1 MANMGTNTTTTMKKT
16 SVVLAGKCAKTQASL
31 RKLMSDA
38 GCADGET
45 IKVNLPLAPASK
57 DDVVFAGLNGVSF
70 LLPEGQDGGDARGG
84 GGGSEKLRG
93 NVRRGCVFHSEV
105 AAREKGSF
113 FGRDCTERDGCRG
126 ESNEEADLRRQA

>member
-1 MANMGTNTTTTMKKT
+1 MEKAASDWMRIQAPPSLRLILEMDETEEERKMANMGTNTTTTMKKT

-70 LLPEGQDGGDARGG
+70 YFMRGTVC
-84 GGGSEKLRG
+84 EMP
-93 NVRRGCVFHSEV
+93 
-105 AAREKGSF
+105 AAVVEILKN
-113 FGRDCTERDGCRG
+113 CG
-126 ESNEEADLRRQA
+126 EM

>member
-1 MANMGTNTTTTMKKT
+1 MKRGRGILKKRHRMERMRRFKPHLRLIFEMEETEEERKMANMGTNTTTTMKKT

-70 LLPEGQDGGDARGG
+70 YFQRGKTV
-84 GGGSEKLRG
+84 EMPAA
-93 NVRRGCVFHSEV
+93 V
-105 AAREKGSF
+105 AEILKN
-113 FGRDCTERDGCRG
+113 CG
-126 ESNEEADLRRQA
+126 EM

>member
-1 MANMGTNTTTTMKKT
+1 MKRRRGIWKKRHRIGRRFKPRLRLILEMEETEEERKMANMGTNTTTTMKKT

-70 LLPEGQDGGDARGG
+70 YFQRGKTV
-84 GGGSEKLRG
+84 EMPAA
-93 NVRRGCVFHSEV
+93 V
-105 AAREKGSF
+105 AEILKN
-113 FGRDCTERDGCRG
+113 CG
-126 ESNEEADLRRQA
+126 EM

>member
-31 RKLMSDA
+31 KKLMSDA

-70 LLPEGQDGGDARGG
+70 YFQRGKTV
-84 GGGSEKLRG
+84 EMPAA
-93 NVRRGCVFHSEV
+93 V
-105 AAREKGSF
+105 AEILKS
-113 FGRDCTERDGCRG
+113 CG
-126 ESNEEADLRRQA
+126 EM

>member
-57 DDVVFAGLNGVSF
+57 DDVVFVGLNGVSF
-70 LLPEGQDGGDARGG
+70 YFQRGKTV
-84 GGGSEKLRG
+84 EMPAA
-93 NVRRGCVFHSEV
+93 V
-105 AAREKGSF
+105 AEILKN
-113 FGRDCTERDGCRG
+113 CG
-126 ESNEEADLRRQA
+126 EM

>member
-57 DDVVFAGLNGVSF
+57 DDVAFAGLNGVSF
-70 LLPEGQDGGDARGG
+70 YFQRGKTV
-84 GGGSEKLRG
+84 EMPAA
-93 NVRRGCVFHSEV
+93 V
-105 AAREKGSF
+105 AEILKN
-113 FGRDCTERDGCRG
+113 CG
-126 ESNEEADLRRQA
+126 EM

>member
-1 MANMGTNTTTTMKKT
+1 MKHGRGILEKAASDWTQIQAPPSLRLILEMDETEEERKMANMGTNTTTTMKKT

-70 LLPEGQDGGDARGG
+70 YFQRGKTV
-84 GGGSEKLRG
+84 EMPAA
-93 NVRRGCVFHSEV
+93 V
-105 AAREKGSF
+105 AEILKN
-113 FGRDCTERDGCRG
+113 CG
-126 ESNEEADLRRQA
+126 EM

>member
-1 MANMGTNTTTTMKKT
+1 MEKAASDGTDAQIQVLPSLRLIFEMDETEEEKTMANMGTNTTTTMKKT

-45 IKVNLPLAPASK
+45 IKVNLPLAPGSK

-70 LLPEGQDGGDARGG
+70 YFQRGKTV
-84 GGGSEKLRG
+84 EMPAA
-93 NVRRGCVFHSEV
+93 V
-105 AAREKGSF
+105 AEILKN
-113 FGRDCTERDGCRG
+113 CG
-126 ESNEEADLRRQA
+126 EM

>member
-1 MANMGTNTTTTMKKT
+1 MTLSQIIAQALRQLGEDPQDVSEYEEAFKVYANMGTNTTTTMKKT

-70 LLPEGQDGGDARGG
+70 YFQRGKTV
-84 GGGSEKLRG
+84 EMPAA
-93 NVRRGCVFHSEV
+93 V
-105 AAREKGSF
+105 AEILKN
-113 FGRDCTERDGCRG
+113 CG
-126 ESNEEADLRRQA
+126 EM

>member
-1 MANMGTNTTTTMKKT
+1 MKRGRGILEKAGSDGTQIQAPPSHRLIFGMDETEEERKMANMGTNTTTTMKKT

-31 RKLMSDA
+31 KKLMSDA

-70 LLPEGQDGGDARGG
+70 YFQRGKTV
-84 GGGSEKLRG
+84 EMPAA
-93 NVRRGCVFHSEV
+93 V
-105 AAREKGSF
+105 AEILKN
-113 FGRDCTERDGCRG
+113 CG
-126 ESNEEADLRRQA
+126 EM

>member
-1 MANMGTNTTTTMKKT
+1 MEKRHRMERMRGFKPRLRLILKMDETEEEKTMANMGTNTTTTMKKT

-45 IKVNLPLAPASK
+45 LKVNLPLAPGSK

-70 LLPEGQDGGDARGG
+70 YFQRGKTV
-84 GGGSEKLRG
+84 EMPAA
-93 NVRRGCVFHSEV
+93 V
-105 AAREKGSF
+105 AEILKN
-113 FGRDCTERDGCRG
+113 CG
-126 ESNEEADLRRQA
+126 EM

>member
-1 MANMGTNTTTTMKKT
+1 MKRGRGSGKAESDGTDAQIQALPSLRLILGMDETEEEKTVANMGTNTTTTMKKT

-70 LLPEGQDGGDARGG
+70 YFQRGKTV
-84 GGGSEKLRG
+84 EMPAA
-93 NVRRGCVFHSEV
+93 V
-105 AAREKGSF
+105 AEILKN
-113 FGRDCTERDGCRG
+113 CG
-126 ESNEEADLRRQA
+126 EM